1 MKNCDEI
8 IKLDNEDFLV
18 VSRLDYDGKSYIY
31 VNSLVNENDYSILEE
46 YEKFGKMVVKSI
58 EDDKYDLI
66 MNLFV
71 KKLMSDNN

>member
-18 VSRLDYDGKSYIY
+18 VSRLDYDGKSYLY

-71 KKLMSDNN
+71 KKFMSDNN

>member
-18 VSRLDYDGKSYIY
+18 VSRLDYDGKSYLY